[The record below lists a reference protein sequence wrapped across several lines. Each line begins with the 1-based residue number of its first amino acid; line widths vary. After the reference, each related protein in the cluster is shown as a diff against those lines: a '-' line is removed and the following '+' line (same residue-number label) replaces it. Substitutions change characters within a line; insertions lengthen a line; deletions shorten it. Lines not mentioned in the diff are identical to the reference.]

1 MKNPSATTTFAT
13 KQEVRIRAKY
23 ISASL
28 GIPVAEVIERAVK
41 QMQEM
46 HNLPDPPALQPSKD
60 DA

>member
-1 MKNPSATTTFAT
+1 MKNPPGMTTFAT

-28 GIPVAEVIERAVK
+28 GIPVAEVVERAVK
-41 QMQEM
+41 GMQER
-46 HNLPDPPALQPSKD
+46 HNLPDPPALQSNKD